1 MRRFLS
7 IVLVTAVT
15 ALGVPVGLL
24 AADSTSVSLNG
35 TAFTVN
41 LKPLPNATV
50 QIRNFQTGS
59 RVSSAISDQDG
70 TFSFSGLEPGTYII
84 EIVDVSGRVI
94 GMTAPFTLGSGH
106 NSNVSVVATAEGAAS
121 TSSQGGGFSL
131 FGLGPVTSRAVLGA
145 AGAAAVTAV
154 VATRP
159 DASPS
164 R

>member
-7 IVLVTAVT
+7 IVLVTAVA
-15 ALGVPVGLL
+15 ALGAPVGLL
-24 AADSTSVSLNG
+24 AADSTSGSLTG

-50 QIRNFQTGS
+50 QIRNFQTGN

-70 TFSFSGLEPGTYII
+70 TFSFSGLEPGTYLV

-94 GMTAPFTLGSGH
+94 GMTAPFPIAVGP
-106 NSNVSVVATAEGAAS
+106 NSNVSVVATADGLA
-121 TSSQGGGFSL
+121 TLSQGGGFSL
-131 FGLGPVTSRAVLGA
+131 LGLGPVTSLAVLGA